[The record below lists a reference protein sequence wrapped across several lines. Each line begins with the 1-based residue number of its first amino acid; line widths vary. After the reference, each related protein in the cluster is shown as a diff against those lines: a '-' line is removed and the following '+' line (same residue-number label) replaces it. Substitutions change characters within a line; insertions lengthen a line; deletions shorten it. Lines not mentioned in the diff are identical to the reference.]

1 MDDLFDGL
9 RAAPAAPGVA
19 APGGAVAGQDPAVKA
34 RELLAHAHTTLDELM
49 ATMALLGERP
59 EELGTPF
66 LEWLVKEVQT
76 LGNRHDRLRV
86 RALDVVRVTREVG
99 NAHHKNDAQFTA
111 GRTRTRRHQAG
122 RDADL
127 AKALGN
133 HTPTPPPGPG
143 SDGAGGAG
151 GPSGPG
157 SDGPGLLNG
166 GHSSGSP
173 TSGLVQTPT
182 AAAWDAGLITRDH
195 ALIITRALNDLPDH
209 LTTEQ
214 RHTVEV
220 DLVAKAKQMNPTRLG
235 KAAKRALEALN
246 LPVEEVDAHH
256 NELVHAEE
264 TAAWDAASFWM
275 KDNRDGTWFGQF
287 TLPALQAQ
295 MLKKALDSMT
305 SPRRHNKG
313 QAGSSHATGGVGGG
327 EAFGPTSSQ
336 TATGSAWTGDVRFDR
351 ELRDQQR
358 GQALAEF
365 IDHLPTD
372 HLHPKINTI
381 LLVTTDLD
389 TLRGQTDR
397 VGVTD
402 TGDDVSAGQVRRLAS
417 NAALIPIVMN
427 GASVPLDLGRK
438 RRSFTESQKAALATK
453 YSECAEEDCDRPF
466 AWCEIHHA
474 DPWRPVYA
482 PDGTLLH
489 PGGGRTD
496 LSNGI
501 PLCGRHHRQMDDPR
515 LKHTITY
522 DAKGRATIRFT
533 WRRPGEPWKHTKYA
547 HNPTAPGDPTGAPS
561 PAPAAQPSGAVPT
574 TSCSGPPERPSPSS
588 EITSSSSVA
597 RQDGPL

>member
-1 MDDLFDGL
+1 M
-9 RAAPAAPGVA
+9 
-19 APGGAVAGQDPAVKA
+19 
-34 RELLAHAHTTLDELM
+34 
-49 ATMALLGERP
+49 
-59 EELGTPF
+59 
-66 LEWLVKEVQT
+66 
-76 LGNRHDRLRV
+76 
-86 RALDVVRVTREVG
+86 
-99 NAHHKNDAQFTA
+99 
-111 GRTRTRRHQAG
+111 
-122 RDADL
+122 
-127 AKALGN
+127 GN
-133 HTPTPPPGPG
+133 HTPTPTAPVGESPGGQEPPTP
-143 SDGAGGAG
+143 A
-151 GPSGPG
+151 P
-157 SDGPGLLNG
+157 
-166 GHSSGSP
+166 
-173 TSGLVQTPT
+173 VQTPT
-182 AAAWDAGLITRDH
+182 AAAWDAGAITRDH
-195 ALIITRALNDLPDH
+195 ALIITRALDDLPEG

-214 RHTVEV
+214 RHTVEL

-275 KDNRDGTWFGQF
+275 KDNHDGTWFGQF

-305 SPRRHNKG
+305 SPRRHTKG
-313 QAGSSHATGGVGGG
+313 QGGSSHATGGVGGG
-327 EAFGPTSSQ
+327 EAFGPTGPRAA
-336 TATGSAWTGDVRFDR
+336 TAEGAWTGDVRFDR

-358 GQALAEF
+358 GQALAEL

-381 LLVTTDLD
+381 LLVTTDLE

-402 TGDDVSAGQVRRLAS
+402 TGDDVSAAQVRRLAS

-453 YSECAEEDCDRPF
+453 YDSCAEEDCDRPF

-515 LKHTITY
+515 LKHTITH
-522 DAKGRATIRFT
+522 DADGRATVKFT
-533 WRRPGEPWKHTKYA
+533 WRRPGEPWSTRLRTPDSA
-547 HNPTAPGDPTGAPS
+547 TQAQRARDAGDPTEPH
-561 PAPAAQPSGAVPT
+561 AAAA
-574 TSCSGPPERPSPSS
+574 RPQHRR
-588 EITSSSSVA
+588 T
-597 RQDGPL
+597 R

>member
-9 RAAPAAPGVA
+9 RAAPAAPRMA

-86 RALDVVRVTREVG
+86 RALDVVRATREVG
-99 NAHHKNDAQFTA
+99 NAHHENDAQFTA
-111 GRTRTRRHQAG
+111 GRTRTRRAQAG

-143 SDGAGGAG
+143 SDGAG

-195 ALIITRALNDLPDH
+195 ALIITRALDDLPDH

-214 RHTVEV
+214 RHTVEL

-235 KAAKRALEALN
+235 KAAKRALGALN

-264 TAAWDAASFWM
+264 TAAWDATSFWM
-275 KDNRDGTWFGQF
+275 KDNHDGTWFGQF

-305 SPRRHNKG
+305 SPRRHTNANST
-313 QAGSSHATGGVGGG
+313 AGSGNM
-327 EAFGPTSSQ
+327 
-336 TATGSAWTGDVRFDR
+336 ATGSAWTGDVRFDR

-358 GQALAEF
+358 GQALAEL

-381 LLVTTDLD
+381 LLVTTDLE
-389 TLRGQTDR
+389 TLRGETDR
-397 VGVTD
+397 VGITD

-453 YSECAEEDCDRPF
+453 YTECAEEDCDRPF

-515 LKHTITY
+515 LKHTITH
-522 DAKGRATIRFT
+522 DADGRATVKFT
-533 WRRPGEPWKHTKYA
+533 WRRPGEPWKQTRY
-547 HNPTAPGDPTGAPS
+547 PPDPTGSPSDNS
-561 PAPAAQPSGAVPT
+561 PAQPARNTEGPGDHATGVRHTAVTHGGSPPQDQPATGSRQRSGVT
-574 TSCSGPPERPSPSS
+574 QT
-588 EITSSSSVA
+588 
-597 RQDGPL
+597 

>member
-1 MDDLFDGL
+1 MEDLFDGL
-9 RAAPAAPGVA
+9 TAAPTAPGVA
-19 APGGAVAGQDPAVKA
+19 APGGGTAAFASTDGLEKLGP
-34 RELLAHAHTTLDELM
+34 REAMDAALAQADAATTHLM
-49 ATMALLGERP
+49 AAMARLGEHP
-59 EELGTPF
+59 EELDTAY
-66 LEWLVKEVQT
+66 LERLLQQVQT
-76 LGNRHDRLRV
+76 LSNKHGRLRV
-86 RALDVVRVTREVG
+86 RALDVVRATREVG
-99 NAHHKNDAQFTA
+99 NAHHENDAQFTA
-111 GRTRTRRHQAG
+111 GRTRTRRAQAG

-133 HTPTPPPGPG
+133 HTPTPPPTDPG
-143 SDGAGGAG
+143 SPSSDGAGLLDGAG
-151 GPSGPG
+151 DG
-157 SDGPGLLNG
+157 SQAG
-166 GHSSGSP
+166 GAHG
-173 TSGLVQTPT
+173 GAVQTPT

-195 ALIITRALNDLPDH
+195 ALIITRALDDLPEG
-209 LTTEQ
+209 LTAEQ

-220 DLVAKAKQMNPTRLG
+220 DLVGKAQQMNPTRLG
-235 KAAKRALEALN
+235 KAAKRALEALD

-305 SPRRHNKG
+305 SPRRHTKG
-313 QAGSSHATGGVGGG
+313 GGTPGAATGAAATGATAGNGA
-327 EAFGPTSSQ
+327 AFGPTGSQ
-336 TATGSAWTGDVRFDR
+336 AATAGGAWTGDVRFDR

-358 GQALAEF
+358 GQALAEL

-381 LLVTTDLD
+381 LLVTTDLE

-402 TGDDVSAGQVRRLAS
+402 TGDDVSAAQVRRLAS

-453 YSECAEEDCDRPF
+453 YDSCAEEDCDRPF

-489 PGGGRTD
+489 PGGGKTD

-515 LKHTITY
+515 LKHTITT
-522 DAKGRATIRFT
+522 DAEGRATIRFT
-533 WRRPGEPWKHTKYA
+533 WRRPGEPWSTRLQ
-547 HNPTAPGDPTGAPS
+547 TSDPAT
-561 PAPAAQPSGAVPT
+561 PAPPARSPSGPDTGRPLSGQADT
-574 TSCSGPPERPSPSS
+574 T
-588 EITSSSSVA
+588 
-597 RQDGPL
+597 

>member
-1 MDDLFDGL
+1 MEDLFDGF
-9 RAAPAAPGVA
+9 RAAPVVPGVSVAKGGVA
-19 APGGAVAGQDPAVKA
+19 AGGAVARHVGPAGW
-34 RELLAHAHTTLDELM
+34 TTLDDVPELGPREAMDAALAQADAATTELM
-49 ATMALLGERP
+49 AAMARLGEHP
-59 EELGTPF
+59 EELDTTY
-66 LEWLVKEVQT
+66 LERLLQQVQT
-76 LGNRHDRLRV
+76 LSNKHDRLRV

-99 NAHHKNDAQFTA
+99 NAHHENDAQFTA
-111 GRTRTRRHQAG
+111 GRTRTRRAQAG

-133 HTPTPPPGPG
+133 HTPTPPPSPG
-143 SDGAGGAG
+143 SGAGGE
-151 GPSGPG
+151 
-157 SDGPGLLNG
+157 
-166 GHSSGSP
+166 SSGGQEP
-173 TSGLVQTPT
+173 ATPAPVQTPT

-195 ALIITRALNDLPDH
+195 ALIITRALDDLPDH

-214 RHTVEV
+214 RHTVEL

-275 KDNRDGTWFGQF
+275 KDNHDGTWFGQF

-305 SPRRHNKG
+305 SPRRHTKG
-313 QAGSSHATGGVGGG
+313 QVGSSHATGGVGGG
-327 EAFGPTSSQ
+327 EAFGPTGPQ

-358 GQALAEF
+358 GQALAEL

-389 TLRGQTDR
+389 TLRGETDR

-402 TGDDVSAGQVRRLAS
+402 TGDDVSAAQVRRLAS

-453 YSECAEEDCDRPF
+453 YTECAEEDCDRPF

-515 LKHTITY
+515 LKHTITH
-522 DAKGRATIRFT
+522 DADGRATIRFT

-547 HNPTAPGDPTGAPS
+547 PS
-561 PAPAAQPSGAVPT
+561 PAQPDDRQNTQMQEPGLSSGDGT
-574 TSCSGPPERPSPSS
+574 TTWDSRFC
-588 EITSSSSVA
+588 
-597 RQDGPL
+597 